1 MASESSDRAIRAVAA
16 GLVLGLLAGC
26 TPRPT
31 DQALMARC
39 VQYDALW
46 VRYEY
51 PQSFF
56 HIAAKIRADYA
67 LYECQRGHY
76 HPALEDLQDILRRVK
91 IPIPEQP

>member
-1 MASESSDRAIRAVAA
+1 MARESTDRAKQALAA

-26 TPRPT
+26 TPPPT
-31 DQALMARC
+31 DQALLARC
-39 VQYDALW
+39 VRYDALW

-67 LYECQRGHY
+67 LYECQTGHY
-76 HPALEDLQDILRRVK
+76 HPALENLEDILRRAK
-91 IPIPEQP
+91 IPVPDQ